1 MATAAAAPDLL
12 AEGKIMRPVDGAALK
27 ESKVDI
33 VASAPEGKLELDG
46 KAIPADEL
54 FPVFSLSL
62 PPFVSRFHRRI

>member
-46 KAIPADEL
+46 KAIPADETL
-54 FPVFSLSL
+54 SCFFPVSS
-62 PPFVSRFHRRI
+62 PFVSRFHRRI